1 MSCLSYKLLETK
13 LNGGKKCKN
22 ECVHLSELLS
32 VGQFVDNMQHS
43 GEKKKPQ
50 RNIFANKKI
59 NKTITAS
66 LPMPSLHQ
74 V

>member
-43 GEKKKPQ
+43 GGEKKPQ
-50 RNIFANKKI
+50 TNIFANKKI

>member
-43 GEKKKPQ
+43 GEKKSHKQ
-50 RNIFANKKI
+50 I
-59 NKTITAS
+59 S
-66 LPMPSLHQ
+66 LQIRELTKQ
-74 V
+74 